1 MLAPKPVPIL
11 TEAPAPLSD
20 VEQEVV
26 QKRFAELQ
34 KLLADNNSRAKYKL
48 ELAFGKARSD
58 RHATPGMLSF
68 WENGSKLHGGGDAKL
83 YLCPSRYL
91 KVGTC
96 QAVIPDLANQEGTLV
111 CPTCGQFWKGE
122 QVIGELLFNLP
133 MHKWAEVL
141 YNYFCLFEQ
150 SCDLYLKHAPD
161 DIRSVA
167 LAQSKHQTWRG
178 SKMLNRSR
186 VTRARV
192 IYRLSA
198 IIADTANG
206 SDPRRRFF
214 MFLTA

>member
-1 MLAPKPVPIL
+1 MHARPVPIL
-11 TEAPAPLSD
+11 AEVSAGLSAD
-20 VEQEVV
+20 EQAEV
-26 QKRFAELQ
+26 QKRYTALQ
-34 KLLADNNSRAKYKL
+34 KLLADPTARAKYKL
-48 ELAFGKARSD
+48 EIAFGKARSD
-58 RHATPGMLSF
+58 SRPTPGMLSF

-83 YLCPSRYL
+83 YLCPSRHL
-91 KVGTC
+91 KRGTC
-96 QAVIPDLANQEGTLV
+96 QAPIPDMANQDGTLV
-111 CPTCGQFWKGE
+111 CPACGVTWQGD

-133 MHKWAEVL
+133 MKKWAQVL
-141 YNYFCLFEQ
+141 YTYFCVFEQ

-178 SKMLNRSR
+178 SKMLDRSR

-198 IIADTANG
+198 IIEDTANG
-206 SDPRRRFF
+206 ASPERRFF